1 MDDLITRLK
10 QPASSTLYHTLQPL
24 RNAVS
29 FQAAFVAGCYQQVLE
44 LGASHI
50 HDKYTF
56 TWQKRLIAYR
66 MLPDGT
72 ESSPPTDA
80 TAPPELL
87 IGVIGCGP
95 VGTMIVHVLLDAGF
109 APSQILVSTRSPQK
123 HRALTE
129 LGLRIVF
136 DNERIA
142 ARSHLLIVAVL
153 PAQLPDVAR
162 AVRPVLS
169 PRTLIFSAV
178 AAVGTAKLLSLFSS
192 PQNAQPAVLKARTD
206 PALARSLVQRQ
217 AAAAAGMAAEVE
229 ATGGDMAASD
239 PLAPDSMLSLSALCF
254 ALDAATVREF
264 VEALTAASLRCLELP
279 PEEEWRIGLHSAF
292 GMPAP
297 EALALQL
304 PPPAAAP
311 AATSVA
317 APASDGGAAVEV
329 VVRQRFQR
337 ALEPLLVLPFR

>member
-10 QPASSTLYHTLQPL
+10 EPTSSTLYHTLRPL
-24 RNAVS
+24 RSAIS
-29 FQAAFVAGCYQQVLE
+29 FQAAFVAGCYQQMLE

-72 ESSPPTDA
+72 EPSPPTDA
-80 TAPPELL
+80 AAPPELL

-95 VGTMIVHVLLDAGF
+95 VGTMVVHLLLDAGF

-123 HRALTE
+123 HRALIE
-129 LGLRIVF
+129 LGVRVVF

-162 AVRPVLS
+162 VVRPVLS
-169 PRTLIFSAV
+169 PRTLVFSAV
-178 AAVGTAKLLSLFSS
+178 AAVGTAKLRSLFCS
-192 PQNAQPAVLKARTD
+192 PQNAQPAVLKARAD
-206 PALARSLVQRQ
+206 VALARSLVQRQ
-217 AAAAAGMAAEVE
+217 AAAAAGMAATVE
-229 ATGGDMAASD
+229 ATGSEVAASD
-239 PLAPDSMLSLSALCF
+239 PLAPDSMLTFSAQCF
-254 ALDAATVREF
+254 APDAAAVREF
-264 VEALTAASLRCLELP
+264 VDALAAATLRCLELP
-279 PEEEWRIGLHSAF
+279 PEEEWRIGLHCAF

-311 AATSVA
+311 AAAV
-317 APASDGGAAVEV
+317 PASDGGAAVEV